1 MNPLTGVLGEAWAM
15 YKAHARHLL
24 TIAFAIYIVAAILAA
39 LLGLAGVFGEFL
51 GIIVTTFAAFVLVA
65 ALVKTVQDEREG
77 RRDLTISGTVNAA
90 MPYLGNV
97 AIASILAGFAITI
110 GLFFLIVPGLYLI
123 TIWAVFIP
131 VIVIEGAGALDS
143 FGRSH
148 QLVRGH
154 GWQVFGTLVIVYII
168 QVIAGLVLGLIF
180 SALPYFFRDGISTV
194 IAGTLIAPFLA
205 IVVTLIYYRLT
216 ESSRVNAGAGYQ
228 QPF

>member
-1 MNPLTGVLGEAWAM
+1 M

-24 TIAFAIYIVAAILAA
+24 MIAFAVYIVAAILAA
-39 LLGLAGVFGEFL
+39 ILGLAGAFGEIL
-51 GIIVTTFAAFVLVA
+51 GIIVTTFAAFVLEA
-65 ALVKTVQDEREG
+65 ALVKAVQDEREG

-97 AIASILAGFAITI
+97 AIASILAGVAITI
-110 GLFFLIVPGLYLI
+110 GLILILVPGLYLI
-123 TIWAVFIP
+123 TIWAVIIP
-131 VIVIEGAGALDS
+131 VIVIERAGALES
-143 FGRSH
+143 FGRSQ

-154 GWQVFGTLVIVYII
+154 GWEVFGTLVMVYVIQIV
-168 QVIAGLVLGLIF
+168 AGFVLGLIF
-180 SALPYFFRDGISTV
+180 GALPYFLRDGLSTV
-194 IAGTLIAPFLA
+194 ITGTLIAPFLA

>member
-24 TIAFAIYIVAAILAA
+24 MIAFAVYIVAGIVTAA
-39 LLGLAGVFGEFL
+39 LGLAGAFGEVL
-51 GIIVTTFAAFVLVA
+51 GYVVMTFALFLLQA
-65 ALVKTVQDEREG
+65 ALVKAVQDEREG
-77 RRDLTISGTVNAA
+77 RRDLTIAGTVNAA

-97 AIASILAGFAITI
+97 AIASILASIAITI
-110 GLFFLIVPGLYLI
+110 GLVLIIVPGLYLI
-123 TIWAVFIP
+123 TIWAVIIP
-131 VIVIEGAGALDS
+131 VIVIERAGALDS
-143 FGRSH
+143 FGRSQ

-154 GWQVFGTLVIVYII
+154 GWHVFGTLVLVYII
-168 QVIAGLVLGLIF
+168 QYVVDIVLSFIF
-180 SALPYFFRDGISTV
+180 SALPYSFRDGLSTV

-216 ESSRVNAGAGYQ
+216 ETSRVNSAAGYQ